1 MKQLDRSFLLAG
13 LLYGTLGMRLGL
25 YMAASHIH
33 VQHVTHAHIML
44 VGFLLSVIYAIVHKL
59 WLGNHATLN
68 ARLQF
73 ALHHL
78 GTLGMISGLFLLY
91 QGQVAPEVL
100 EPVLA
105 ISSIIV
111 LLALVLMAVMV
122 FLSGRQSSEPMKM
135 SRLG

>member
-13 LLYGTLGMRLGL
+13 LLYGTLGMGLGL

-59 WLGNHATLN
+59 WLGDRATLN

-78 GTLGMISGLFLLY
+78 GALGMISGLFLLY
-91 QGQVAPEVL
+91 QGQVAPEIL

-111 LLALVLMAVMV
+111 LLALVLMAIMV
-122 FLSGRQSSEPMKM
+122 FLSGRRSSETMKM